1 MNATA
6 RDFNSQPA
14 DTNGLEDIFELNGV
28 TSETVLGS
36 LKTVAGPSQDEGPG
50 LSHQSVL
57 LTTLEVA
64 DSLGISKRSVIRLIQ
79 EGKLAATKAEGR
91 YLIDSES
98 VEQRKRVLPV
108 ARRARDEGLG
118 PSQDEGPVPSKDR
131 ETVYVSLD
139 IEGPGPTPTQNT
151 NTLDAERLLKD
162 LEAASY
168 RIGYLESKLEE
179 RDLAIKLLIDSQH
192 KPSWWSKFA
201 SWFLKAQ

>member
-28 TSETVLGS
+28 TSETV
-36 LKTVAGPSQDEGPG
+36 AGPSQDEGPG
-50 LSHQSVL
+50 PSHQSVL
-57 LTTLEVA
+57 LTALEVA
-64 DSLGISKRSVIRLIQ
+64 DSLSISKRSVIRLIQ
-79 EGKLAATKAEGR
+79 EGKLRATKTEGR
-91 YLIDSES
+91 YLIDPES

-108 ARRARDEGLG
+108 ARRSRDEGLG
-118 PSQDEGPVPSKDR
+118 PSQDEGPGPSQDQ

-139 IEGPGPTPTQNT
+139 IEGPGPTGPTQNT

-179 RDLAIKLLIDSQH
+179 RDLAIKLLTDSQH
-192 KPSWWSKFA
+192 KPSWLSKFA
-201 SWFLKAQ
+201 SWFFKAQ